1 MDNIDKIVIS
11 LEGSEE
17 LEEADRDYLPKEEV
31 AKVQNILSA
40 MEAAEGIGM
49 PFGTCMRVA
58 GVYQEIKA
66 FLAEKEVR

>member
-17 LEEADRDYLPKEEV
+17 LEEADRDYLTKEEV

-58 GVYQEIKA
+58 EVYQEIKA
-66 FLAEKEVR
+66 FLAEIEVR

>member
-17 LEEADRDYLPKEEV
+17 LEEADRDYLTKEEV
-31 AKVQNILSA
+31 VKVQNILSA

-49 PFGTCMRVA
+49 PFGTCVRVA

>member
-17 LEEADRDYLPKEEV
+17 LEEADRDYLTKEEV
-31 AKVQNILSA
+31 VKVQNILSA

-58 GVYQEIKA
+58 EVYQEIKA
-66 FLAEKEVR
+66 FLAEIEVR